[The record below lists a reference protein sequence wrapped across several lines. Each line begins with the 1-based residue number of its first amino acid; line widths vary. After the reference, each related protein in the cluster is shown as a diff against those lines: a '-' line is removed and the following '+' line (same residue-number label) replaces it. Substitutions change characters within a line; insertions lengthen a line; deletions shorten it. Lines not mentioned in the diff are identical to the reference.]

1 MPRIRKRSKSVA
13 EVRRYRKL
21 DEEKTKHE
29 LEFSVNF
36 EEKRNITKTKKK
48 KQLVAENMYLDSGKH
63 RVEKEMKDKEHD
75 LKLMKFENSKL
86 SDDLKAVKEELSKL
100 KLSTDN
106 ERISLWNDIRKGMTE
121 KDKVKSDFENER
133 KALEKKLKIS
143 KEENDILKL
152 KLDNER
158 QRLEDVAQSVK
169 IQLSK
174 QAKEFAEE
182 KEKIEGEKRQ
192 MTKDLT
198 EERKQNWENFLK
210 VSTIIQNS
218 RGAMLLK
225 GSFKHVQMGASNI
238 ISDEVA
244 SQWQE
249 LIDKLSL
256 SVDEQMAK
264 RQELE
269 TMISKNKIM
278 LKEMQDSINKIADN
292 LKKSRSKLS
301 KEDRE
306 LLIFLTADRSDEHVI
321 TEGIKQFSQV
331 RKDKKNLP
339 LAVDAM
345 IERLLNKLGSI
356 TCGKFVQIL
365 EGRKHTLNK
374 EMVPDDTDQT
384 EVKQFSI
391 KSEPENPLQQFDNDI
406 PLDKCL
412 CVEILSNWLNFSDE
426 NDHLNL
432 LGKLK
437 AYESKLS
444 AELIIKYENEFRSIN
459 VSSDIKEYNRRQK
472 IKANMKDLT
481 DHHQV
486 CLMPFHSLCIN

>member
-21 DEEKTKHE
+21 DEEKTKNE

-143 KEENDILKL
+143 KEENDRLKL

-158 QRLEDVAQSVK
+158 QRLEDVTQSVK

-192 MTKDLT
+192 MTKDLL
-198 EERKQNWENFLK
+198 EERKVN
-210 VSTIIQNS
+210 
-218 RGAMLLK
+218 MLL
-225 GSFKHVQMGASNI
+225 STHVR
-238 ISDEVA
+238 
-244 SQWQE
+244 
-249 LIDKLSL
+249 LS
-256 SVDEQMAK
+256 
-264 RQELE
+264 
-269 TMISKNKIM
+269 IG
-278 LKEMQDSINKIADN
+278 
-292 LKKSRSKLS
+292 
-301 KEDRE
+301 
-306 LLIFLTADRSDEHVI
+306 F
-321 TEGIKQFSQV
+321 
-331 RKDKKNLP
+331 
-339 LAVDAM
+339 
-345 IERLLNKLGSI
+345 
-356 TCGKFVQIL
+356 
-365 EGRKHTLNK
+365 
-374 EMVPDDTDQT
+374 
-384 EVKQFSI
+384 
-391 KSEPENPLQQFDNDI
+391 
-406 PLDKCL
+406 
-412 CVEILSNWLNFSDE
+412 
-426 NDHLNL
+426 
-432 LGKLK
+432 
-437 AYESKLS
+437 
-444 AELIIKYENEFRSIN
+444 
-459 VSSDIKEYNRRQK
+459 
-472 IKANMKDLT
+472 
-481 DHHQV
+481 
-486 CLMPFHSLCIN
+486 